1 MTKRKTM
8 TRQVEFDESKIF
20 DCPLTTTVKYLSELA
35 KTHPKACITHVWT
48 GYEDM
53 HVEIQFY
60 EPETDEEL
68 ADRLEHEE
76 AKAKRAAD
84 ERKREA
90 EKAKRR
96 KDYLKLSK
104 EFGRGY

>member
-1 MTKRKTM
+1 MDRETR
-8 TRQVEFDESKIF
+8 TRQVAFDESKVF
-20 DCPLTTTVKYLSELA
+20 DCPLTVAVKYLSELA

-68 ADRLEHEE
+68 ADRLETE
-76 AKAKRAAD
+76 KARAERAAE
-84 ERKREA
+84 ERKRKAA
-90 EKAKRR
+90 EDERR
-96 KDYLKLSK
+96 AQYLKLK
-104 EFGRGY
+104 REFDRGY